1 MRLFLVLVLTALLT
15 TATVAD
21 EPDFDFKSNKAKAA
35 VQKYQDASRK
45 SNKRNLDSLIRSLEA
60 AFKHERTEGDFEEAI
75 KIRDAIKSLKN
86 GDGLSSGS
94 TLTQRAKV
102 RIPRGAVKY
111 EGHHYLLVPQHLSA
125 QGAMTWCSLAG
136 GHLMRVES
144 KGEHAFARKLCSSV
158 IDKNCM
164 IWIDGTDAL
173 REGEWRF
180 SNGQLMTYRGWANRE
195 PNGGTKEN
203 NIVLWP
209 IGGLDFGNYADYGN
223 SDFKTRMLF
232 ICEWDE

>member
-1 MRLFLVLVLTALLT
+1 MRYLFTLTCLLFAT
-15 TATVAD
+15 TTLAD
-21 EPDFDFKSNKAKAA
+21 ESEFDFKSNKAKAA

-86 GDGLSSGS
+86 GDGLPSDS
-94 TLTQRAKV
+94 TLTPKKGRAKV
-102 RIPRGAVKY
+102 RIPRGAVEY

-158 IDKNCM
+158 IAKNSG

-180 SNGQLMTYRGWANRE
+180 SNGQLMTYRGWANGE
-195 PNGGTKEN
+195 PNGDTKVN
-203 NIVLWP
+203 NILLWP
-209 IGGLDFGNYADYGN
+209 ERGLFFADNAN
-223 SDFKTRMLF
+223 SVRVAF